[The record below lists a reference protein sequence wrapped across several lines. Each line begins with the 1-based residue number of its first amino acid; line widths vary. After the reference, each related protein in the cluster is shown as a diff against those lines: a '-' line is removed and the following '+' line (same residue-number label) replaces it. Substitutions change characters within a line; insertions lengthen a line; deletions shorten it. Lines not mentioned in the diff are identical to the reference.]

1 VKATFFKEKRRVG
14 TALGET
20 DGPLANKF
28 RTVRSFLPD
37 YLFEPANLL
46 TMTAIVDMG
55 PQERARIFGGTAIEV
70 YRLANLNEAVLLFL

>member
-1 VKATFFKEKRRVG
+1 M
-14 TALGET
+14 ALWQT
-20 DGPLANKF
+20 NFGPSG
-28 RTVRSFLPD
+28 VFLPD